1 MSSSLLVRHLTEYNT
16 ETFVKKLRGEKDIET
31 ALQSL
36 DRLTLDEVRAAAAQI
51 LQVVN
56 KAERGSSPCNV
67 LLDDRDTEHE
77 L

>member
-1 MSSSLLVRHLTEYNT
+1 M
-16 ETFVKKLRGEKDIET
+16 KKLQGEKDIEA

-56 KAERGSSPCNV
+56 NGERELFPICN
-67 LLDDRDTEHE
+67 LLLNHRSTEPDF
-77 L
+77 

>member
-1 MSSSLLVRHLTEYNT
+1 M
-16 ETFVKKLRGEKDIET
+16 KKLRGEKDIEA

-56 KAERGSSPCNV
+56 KAERVSSPCNV
-67 LLDDRDTEHE
+67 FLDDRDTEHD